1 MTLIRNTLVCVS
13 TLLAAHLVAAEE
25 VVSVYVSLD
34 REHSE
39 KVIAQFEQFHESLE
53 KTLHESNT
61 VEQYRTRVTQLIR
74 GLQKKIEN

>member
-39 KVIAQFEQFHESLE
+39 KVIAHFEKETGIQVEATYDTE
-53 KTLHESNT
+53 ANKTVGLM
-61 VEQYRTRVTQLIR
+61 RKLIA
-74 GLQKKIEN
+74 